1 MPLDVPWL
9 PKRPLR
15 TRKQANTSSPS
26 MRAAESAG
34 IEGLEDPDVSGE
46 PGGRVMCRPARKN
59 ALAARC

>member
-15 TRKQANTSSPS
+15 TRKQTNTSSPS
-26 MRAAESAG
+26 IATAESAV
-34 IEGLEDPDVSGE
+34 IEGLEDYDVSEE
-46 PGGRVMCRPARKN
+46 PGDQVMCRPARRN

>member
-26 MRAAESAG
+26 MRTAEPAG
-34 IEGLEDPDVSGE
+34 IEGLEDQDVSEE
-46 PGGRVMCRPARKN
+46 PGDQVMCRPTRKN